1 MIHIDFRMFAG
12 RSEAV
17 KQKVAKTIMAL
28 AQPMFSPSGNV
39 VTEITLEV
47 GKLDNDNYYK
57 VIVNQ

>member
-1 MIHIDFRMFAG
+1 MFAG